1 MLFAEGEAGRWS
13 RILSLF
19 TFLISGILLLTISLM
34 VTVDVIAR
42 YVFLSPISGI
52 LEIERMM
59 MPYVCFC
66 AFAYAFVHRVHVRM
80 SLVTGKLRSRA
91 RRINEIIAD
100 FIALTGCGIITYGA
114 WIYFLESLGIKEVMA
129 SGGDFWIPLWLGKM
143 GFPIGIT
150 LFSFVIA
157 WKLAG
162 VVQNKG

>member
-1 MLFAEGEAGRWS
+1 MLFAEGEGGRWNRS
-13 RILSLF
+13 LSLF
-19 TFLISGILLLTISLM
+19 TFFVSGVLLLTISLM
-34 VTVDVIAR
+34 VTVDVIMR

-80 SLVTGKLRSRA
+80 SLVTSRLPSRA
-91 RRINEIIAD
+91 RRINEMIAD
-100 FIALTGCGIITYGA
+100 LIALTGCGIITYGA

-157 WKLAG
+157 WKLVG
-162 VVQNKG
+162 VVRNKG